1 MNNNDISAQITK
13 MYQELL
19 LLSGV
24 HYKEN
29 HFFVFNS
36 SGVLFDIHYDRCFGG
51 EYEIDRSPLLMAE
64 YKKRNLDTELIL
76 EPDELYSWV
85 NFQYEFYKMFTTKDK
100 NPDNLFNKTLPHT
113 NIVFNPSKN
122 FETYRVFGMEFLL
135 YEIGYNP
142 TTKKYGIKKHDQ
154 MKVLYETLGMPIS
167 KQPDY
172 VKLYKR
178 VKDMYMA
185 QCVMENIQHIDEI

>member
-1 MNNNDISAQITK
+1 MNNNDISAQMTK

-19 LLSGV
+19 LVSGV
-24 HYKEN
+24 HYEKN
-29 HFFVFNS
+29 HFFVFNN
-36 SGVLFDIHYDRCFGG
+36 SGVLFDIHYDRFFG
-51 EYEIDRSPLLMAE
+51 EYEIDRSPLLLDE

-76 EPDELYSWV
+76 EPGELYSWV
-85 NFQYEFYKMFTTKDK
+85 NFQYEFYKMFKTKDK

-122 FETYRVFGMEFLL
+122 FETYRVFGMEILL

-142 TTKKYGIKKHDQ
+142 TTKKYGIKRHDQ

>member
-1 MNNNDISAQITK
+1 MNNNDISAQMTK

-24 HYKEN
+24 HYEKN

-36 SGVLFDIHYDRCFGG
+36 SGVLFDIHYDRFLG
-51 EYEIDRSPLLMAE
+51 EYEIDRSPLLLDE

-122 FETYRVFGMEFLL
+122 FETYRVFGMEILL

-142 TTKKYGIKKHDQ
+142 TTKKYGIKRHDR